1 MTFSHARCIVSIA
14 CAGLFYLSACSG
26 GDEEEA
32 KKGGPPRTLR
42 AEGFVVRA
50 GRFESSYTTSGTLM
64 ANEQIQLMPEVP
76 GRVTSIN
83 FTEGSVVRKG
93 QTLLSLSDADIQA
106 NIRKL
111 QAQRANLRTV
121 LNRQTELVRIGGLP
135 RQDLEATQT
144 NIQSIDADI
153 AFQQAQLRKLRV
165 VAPFDGIVGL
175 RMVSVGAIVSPSTVV
190 AQLQQVNP
198 LKLDFTLPTQYRNA
212 VRSGVNVRFTV
223 TGAQDTF
230 SATIKA
236 VDPGAELSTRA
247 LRARALFT
255 NSDRQLSPGQFA
267 RVFVPLQSSP
277 EAILMPSQAVIPT
290 TREKKV
296 ALVKDGRVEM
306 RTVVLGTR
314 TEDEVEVV
322 QGLGAGDTILLTGLM
337 QAKQGA
343 EVRVIKVRNA
353 GGAVTKG

>member
-1 MTFSHARCIVSIA
+1 MTFSLSRCRRIA
-14 CAGLFYLSACSG
+14 WCLPLLVISACG
-26 GDEEEA
+26 KGEEEGA

-42 AEGFVVRA
+42 AEGFVVKA
-50 GRFESSYTTSGTLM
+50 GQFESSYTTSGTLM
-64 ANEQIQLMPEVP
+64 ANEQIQILPEVS
-76 GRVTSIN
+76 GRVTNIN

-93 QTLLSLSDADIQA
+93 QTLLTLSDADIQA

-111 QAQRANLRTV
+111 QAQRANLRTIQ
-121 LNRQTELVRIGGLP
+121 NRQTELVRIGGLP

-153 AFQQAQLRKLRV
+153 AFQQAQQRKLRI

-175 RMVSVGAIVSPSTVV
+175 RMVSEGAIVSPSSVV

-212 VRSGVNVRFTV
+212 VRSGVNVQFTV
-223 TGAQDTF
+223 TGMQDTF

-236 VDPGAELSTRA
+236 VDPGADMGTRA
-247 LRARALFT
+247 LRARALFP
-255 NSDRQLSPGQFA
+255 NPDRKLSPGQFA
-267 RVFVPLQSSP
+267 RVSVPLQSSSD
-277 EAILMPSQAVIPT
+277 AILIPSQAVIPT

-296 ALVKDGRVEM
+296 ALVKGGKVEM

-322 QGLGAGDTILLTGLM
+322 QGLAQGDTILVTGLM

-343 EVRVIKVRNA
+343 EVQVTKVR
-353 GGAVTKG
+353 